1 MKKKIAIF
9 ASGGGSDMQ
18 SVVDACERGEIEGE
32 VVALVTNKD
41 GIGAIGR
48 ADRHGIR
55 HAVFALKD
63 YGDAEAR
70 DRAIADYL
78 EGYRIDLIV
87 LAGYLAIV
95 TPVLVDRYEG
105 RMINIHP
112 SLIPRHCG
120 VGMYGLNV
128 HKSVIASGDVE
139 SGCTVHF
146 VDRGADTG
154 KIIEQ
159 RRVPV
164 IDGDTPETLQARV
177 LKEEH
182 RLLPQVVARLCA
194 DK

>member
-112 SLIPRHCG
+112 SLIQIGRAH
-120 VGMYGLNV
+120 V
-128 HKSVIASGDVE
+128 
-139 SGCTVHF
+139 
-146 VDRGADTG
+146 
-154 KIIEQ
+154 
-159 RRVPV
+159 
-164 IDGDTPETLQARV
+164 
-177 LKEEH
+177 
-182 RLLPQVVARLCA
+182 
-194 DK
+194 

>member
-1 MKKKIAIF
+1 
-9 ASGGGSDMQ
+9 MQ
-18 SVVDACERGEIEGE
+18 SVVDACERGEIDGE

-41 GIGAIGR
+41 GIGAIER

-63 YGDAEAR
+63 HVDAEAR

-78 EGYRIDLIV
+78 EGYGIDLIV

-128 HKSVIASGDVE
+128 HKSVIASGDAE

-177 LKEEH
+177 LEEEH